1 MPMTSMQILN
11 AGAAGAMADAAADVA
26 AAAASSA
33 VHAAQAGIHS
43 LSGHTVTHGDVR
55 IAVATCGSGPVIVL
69 LPSLGRDV
77 EDFFP
82 IAPLLAARGY
92 RAVMPSP
99 RGIGGS
105 VGPLTG
111 ITLHDFADDIA
122 AVIAHEGAQPA
133 LVAGH
138 AFGNW
143 VARNTAIDHP
153 DRVAAVA
160 VLAAAHKDFPRELR
174 AHIDGAMDV
183 SLERDLRLAHLRAAF
198 FSAGGDP
205 SPWLD
210 GWYPDVARAQRA
222 ASAATPVAGWWT
234 AGRVPVL
241 DVQAANDPF
250 APASGAHLLRDEL
263 GADRVTVR
271 VVGPAGHAL
280 LPDQP
285 DAVAEALADFADRV
299 LPKNP

>member
-1 MPMTSMQILN
+1 MDYPLRHHVVLRDSV
-11 AGAAGAMADAAADVA
+11 GGP
-26 AAAASSA
+26 
-33 VHAAQAGIHS
+33 
-43 LSGHTVTHGDVR
+43 VR
-55 IAVATCGSGPVIVL
+55 IGVACCGDGPAIVL

-92 RAVMPSP
+92 CAVMPSP
-99 RGIGGS
+99 RGMGDS
-105 VGPLTG
+105 TGPLDG

-122 AVIAHEGAQPA
+122 AVIAHEGDGRA

-143 VARNTAIDHP
+143 VARNTAIDHSE
-153 DRVAAVA
+153 RVAGVA
-160 VLAAAHKDFPRELR
+160 VLAAAHRDFPRELR
-174 AHIDGAMDV
+174 DHINGAMDV
-183 SLERDLRLAHLRAAF
+183 ALPRAERLDHLRTAF

-205 SPWLD
+205 SPWLE

-222 ASAATPVAGWWT
+222 ASAATPVAGWWR
-234 AGRVPVL
+234 AGHAPVL

-250 APASGAHLLRDEL
+250 APASGAHLLREEL

-285 DAVAEALADFADRV
+285 VAVADALADFADEY
-299 LPKNP
+299 LKH

>member
-1 MPMTSMQILN
+1 M
-11 AGAAGAMADAAADVA
+11 
-26 AAAASSA
+26 
-33 VHAAQAGIHS
+33 
-43 LSGHTVTHGDVR
+43 THGDVC
-55 IAVATCGSGPVIVL
+55 IAVAACGTGPAIVL

-82 IAPLLAARGY
+82 LAPLLAARGY

-99 RGIGGS
+99 RGMGAS
-105 VGPLTG
+105 TGPLTC
-111 ITLHDFADDIA
+111 ITLHDFAHDIA
-122 AVIAHEGAQPA
+122 AVIAHEGPRPA

-153 DRVAAVA
+153 DRVAGVA

-183 SLERDLRLAHLRAAF
+183 TVDRDQRLAHLRAAF

-210 GWYPDVARAQRA
+210 GWHPDVARAQRA
-222 ASAATPVAGWWT
+222 ASAATPVAGWWK
-234 AGRVPVL
+234 AGSVPVL

-250 APASGAHLLRDEL
+250 APASGAHLLREEL

-285 DAVAEALADFADRV
+285 VAVADALADFADTI
-299 LPKNP
+299 LPRFA

>member
-1 MPMTSMQILN
+1 MTSMQILN
-11 AGAAGAMADAAADVA
+11 AGAAGAMADAVADVA
-26 AAAASSA
+26 AAADLSA
-33 VHAAQAGIHS
+33 VHAAQAGLHS

-55 IAVATCGSGPVIVL
+55 IAVVTCGSGPVIVL

-92 RAVMPSP
+92 RVVMPSP
-99 RGIGGS
+99 RGMGDS
-105 VGPLTG
+105 TGPLAG

-122 AVIAHEGAQPA
+122 AVIAHEGPRPA

-153 DRVAAVA
+153 DRVAGVA

-174 AHIDGAMDV
+174 VHIDGAMDV

-222 ASAATPVAGWWT
+222 ASAATPVAGWWK
-234 AGRVPVL
+234 AGSVPVL

-250 APASGAHLLRDEL
+250 APASGAHLLREEL
-263 GADRVTVR
+263 GEDRVTVR

-285 DAVAEALADFADRV
+285 AAVAQALADFADTI
-299 LPKNP
+299 LQQKNP